1 MNAMMAIISEPG
13 VEAVGC
19 EECPAHCKGKN
30 AKPTCDNGV
39 CNCNV

>member
-1 MNAMMAIISEPG
+1 
-13 VEAVGC
+13 VGC
-19 EECPAHCKGKN
+19 EECPMHCKGKN

>member
-1 MNAMMAIISEPG
+1 
-13 VEAVGC
+13 VGC

-30 AKPTCDNGV
+30 AIPTCDDGV